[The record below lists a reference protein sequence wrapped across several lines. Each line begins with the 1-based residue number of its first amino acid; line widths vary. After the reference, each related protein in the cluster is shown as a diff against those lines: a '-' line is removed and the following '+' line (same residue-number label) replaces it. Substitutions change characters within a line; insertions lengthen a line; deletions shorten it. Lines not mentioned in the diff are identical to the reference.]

1 MGCCVGLRNSILID
15 KEIIEDLD
23 PNEKRAFIVSSC
35 KDNTNEEESKIK
47 TKGVKQEKSSSKTV
61 ETNNEENLN
70 NNNNNKKSFNPSN
83 KRIKD
88 ASKNLK
94 LITVS
99 EVKNIHKFFV

>member
-1 MGCCVGLRNSILID
+1 MGCCVGLRNTILID

-70 NNNNNKKSFNPSN
+70 NNNKKRFNPSN

-99 EVKNIHKFFV
+99 EVKKIHKFFV

>member
-1 MGCCVGLRNSILID
+1 MGCCVGLRNTILID

-23 PNEKRAFIVSSC
+23 QNEKRAFIVSSC

-70 NNNNNKKSFNPSN
+70 NNNKKSFNPSN
-83 KRIKD
+83 KRIND
-88 ASKNLK
+88 PSKNLK